1 MRMMDGTHQLRYMAR
16 RHPVATSRRQAGAAT
31 LAVAAIM
38 LLVVSVL
45 VFHSHTA
52 GWLEQRATAN
62 QTRAKQAHA
71 AAEAGIDVALAALN
85 ADITRLTYLEP
96 DTPGKLKARSGAT
109 LPSTSG
115 AGPAYSVTFQDVP
128 SPDNTFRLVSTGGSD
143 CATPGD
149 LNTCA
154 GRASVSQVV
163 RAIGSSGLP
172 AVSNFSTPPF
182 SDAAAFFW
190 SFFAALPA
198 EVEALTTSVSNIASI
213 GPGSS
218 GLVWFGADLIL
229 EKSVG
234 ETASPVLLVVNGNLT
249 MRAGGVINGF
259 VYVTGNLSCDGC
271 GAQSIV
277 GAVAVVGTHTPPV
290 NVAQDNTVLAKL
302 QGSIPRFTKVIG
314 TWRDW

>member
-1 MRMMDGTHQLRYMAR
+1 MMDATHQLLDPAR
-16 RHPVATSRRQAGAAT
+16 SHPVATSQRQAGAAT
-31 LAVAAIM
+31 LAVAVIM

-62 QTRAKQAHA
+62 QARAKQAHA
-71 AAEAGIDVALAALN
+71 AAEAGIDTALAALN
-85 ADITRLTYLEP
+85 ADTSRSTYLEP
-96 DTPGKLKARSGAT
+96 DTPGNLKAKSGAT
-109 LPSTSG
+109 LPSTVG
-115 AGPAYSVTFQDVP
+115 VGPSYSVTFEDVP

-149 LNTCA
+149 LNTCT
-154 GRASVSQVV
+154 GQASVSQVV
-163 RAIGSSGLP
+163 RAIGFSGLP
-172 AVSNFSTPPF
+172 AVSNFNTPPF

-190 SFFAALPA
+190 SFFAASPA
-198 EVEALTTSVSNIASI
+198 EVEALTTAVSNIASI

-229 EKSVG
+229 DKTVG

-249 MRAGGVINGF
+249 MKAGGVINGF

-271 GAQSIV
+271 DAQSIV
-277 GAVAVVGTHTPPV
+277 GAVAVVGNHTPQV
-290 NVAQDNTVLAKL
+290 NVTPANTALAKL

>member
-1 MRMMDGTHQLRYMAR
+1 MTDITRRGVGLFRAR
-16 RHPVATSRRQAGAAT
+16 RKAAAAKQGGAAT
-31 LAVAAIM
+31 LAVAVIM

-52 GWLEQRATAN
+52 GWLEQRATTN
-62 QTRAKQAHA
+62 QARAKQALA
-71 AAEAGIDVALAALN
+71 AAEAGLEVALAALN
-85 ADITRLTYLEP
+85 EDSTRGTYLELKS
-96 DTPGKLKARSGAT
+96 GKLKAKEDAAALG
-109 LPSTSG
+109 TSG
-115 AGPAYSVTFQDVP
+115 AGPAYSVIFQDVS
-128 SPDNTFRLVSTGGSD
+128 SPDNTFKLVSTGGSD
-143 CATPGD
+143 CATLGD

-163 RAIGSSGLP
+163 RAIGFSGLP
-172 AVSNFSTPPF
+172 AVSNFSTPQF

-190 SFFAALPA
+190 SFFAASPA
-198 EVEALTTSVSNIASI
+198 EVEALTTAVSNIASI

-234 ETASPVLLVVNGNLT
+234 DAASPVLLVVNGNLT